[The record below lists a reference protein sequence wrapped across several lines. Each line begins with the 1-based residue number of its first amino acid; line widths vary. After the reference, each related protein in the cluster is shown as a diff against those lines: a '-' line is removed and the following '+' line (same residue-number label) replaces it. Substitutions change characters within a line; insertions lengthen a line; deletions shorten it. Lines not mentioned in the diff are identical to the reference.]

1 MVNLQRTDHII
12 SNTNDKHFNTTN
24 ISNNIQIHQL
34 QGLQFFQVKRSSR
47 GRGHIKINRK
57 YRSGYKFHLMDGTYV
72 DNY

>member
-34 QGLQFFQVKRSSR
+34 QGLQFFPGQTFKQGTRS
-47 GRGHIKINRK
+47 H
-57 YRSGYKFHLMDGTYV
+57 
-72 DNY
+72 